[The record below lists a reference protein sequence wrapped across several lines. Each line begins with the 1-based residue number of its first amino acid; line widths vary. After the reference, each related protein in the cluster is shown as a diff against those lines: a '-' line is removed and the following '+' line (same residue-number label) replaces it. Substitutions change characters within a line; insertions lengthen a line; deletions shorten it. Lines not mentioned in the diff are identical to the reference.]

1 MDMDLQYEPIAKENA
16 QEIVGLYESYLNGGQ
31 SVREHV
37 LEGMRDKNYAGFR
50 AVCKGE
56 TAGFISGRGGV
67 DFTCPNPRLEGEIT
81 GMFPQRIYTLD
92 ALVVRPGFRRRG
104 IAAELLERMRREML
118 RMGYRLALTE
128 LWMYPDGSIPA
139 EKALFRYGLTLYEKC
154 IPHFYKDL
162 KRYAIRCPVCGEDCR
177 CGAKIKVIDLRGAA
191 GERMSGWG
199 RTEKKEEAG

>member
-118 RMGYRLALTE
+118 RMGYRLALT
-128 LWMYPDGSIPA
+128 
-139 EKALFRYGLTLYEKC
+139 LYEKC

-177 CGAKIKVIDLRGAA
+177 CGAKIKVIDLRGAD
-191 GERMSGWG
+191 GERMSGW
-199 RTEKKEEAG
+199 